1 MTNVPGAGFFVVL
14 VAVATLFALSLL
26 AGVSLVVARLSRLS
40 LVRSLAGVH
49 AASALVGALALF
61 RSLTSSPSNPF
72 GIEGN
77 AVVLSVL
84 AVVVGLLT
92 AAVVEGVPVAVGAV
106 GARLLADVPWAT
118 GVWYGTLGYVAGGFG
133 GALVVGALTGS
144 VGMASLGSV
153 LALPTAILAGPL
165 LGVTAPRL
173 AARAAVR

>member
-49 AASALVGALALF
+49 AAGALVGALALF

-106 GARLLADVPWAT
+106 GAP
-118 GVWYGTLGYVAGGFG
+118 
-133 GALVVGALTGS
+133 S
-144 VGMASLGSV
+144 
-153 LALPTAILAGPL
+153 
-165 LGVTAPRL
+165 
-173 AARAAVR
+173 